1 MIYTP
6 FIWPILI
13 AAVINTIIA
22 VYCHNHREV
31 PAARPL
37 EMMMW
42 ISAGWGIDYALE
54 LSTESLFLK
63 IALMQVRFLFIPFLT
78 YFELSFVL
86 HYLKRTDLIAG
97 WRRGLLLIVPSLTV
111 VLAMTT
117 QYHPLFRSGF
127 YLDQTGPIPI
137 LFFSNG
143 IGFQV
148 YLVFCY
154 ILILISLT
162 LLLVVRPEGHTL
174 FRRQRLLLFVG
185 ILFPTIFDIL
195 FNLGLSP
202 IRGLALASLAMVGSG
217 LIISYA
223 LFRYRLLEI
232 APIARS
238 MVIEEMRSPMLV
250 IDPQGVLVDLN
261 RAAVHLID
269 VRPDQAV
276 GKSVTI
282 LLARYPSLLAVFRD
296 PTGEIREVEI
306 EGPAGLQ
313 VFEVTVERLLAEPG
327 TPLGSLLLM
336 QEVTERK
343 RAEEAL
349 RRSEERYRNLADS
362 LPDYVIVHRDG
373 IILYAN
379 QATVEMTGVA
389 PQGLVGRHLTDFVA
403 PESRD
408 LVQDTIH
415 RRVLGEIIPTY
426 EAVLLTRTDEKK
438 TAIINATTISFMGEP
453 AFLVVV
459 TDISDRKRAEEALRV
474 MNTKLNLLSSI
485 TRHDITNQLMA
496 LKGYLELSQES
507 FDEPAQLEDYLA
519 REMRIADTIERQI
532 RFTRDYDDLGM
543 SSPSWQNIS
552 GIIHDAVTSL
562 PMRDISIGI
571 DRDDGEVL
579 ADPLFEKV
587 FYNLIDNALRYG
599 GERMKTIRVICE
611 ETGDGLLIVFE
622 DDGEGIP
629 TVGKEHLFTKG
640 YGQNTG
646 LGLFLSRE
654 ILSITGI
661 TITETGTPGSGAR
674 FEIRVPRG
682 AYRFTGEP

>member
-117 QYHPLFRSGF
+117 QYHPLFRSGY
-127 YLDQTGPIPI
+127 YLNQTGPIPI

-154 ILILISLT
+154 VLILISLT

-223 LFRYRLLEI
+223 LFQYRLLEI

-250 IDPQGVLVDLN
+250 IDPQGVLVDMN

-276 GKSVTI
+276 GKSVTV
-282 LLARYPSLLAVFRD
+282 LLARYPSLLAIFRD

-389 PQGLVGRHLTDFVA
+389 PQGLIGRHLTDFVA

-415 RRVLGEIIPTY
+415 RRVLEEIIPTY

-438 TAIINATTISFMGEP
+438 TAIINATIISFLGEP

-459 TDISDRKRAEEALRV
+459 TDISDRKQAEEALRV
-474 MNTKLNLLSSI
+474 VNTKLNLLSSI

-552 GIIHDAVTSL
+552 GIIHEAVTSL

-629 TVGKEHLFTKG
+629 TVGKVHLFTKG
-640 YGQNTG
+640 YGRNTG

-674 FEIRVPRG
+674 FEIRVPKG